1 MGLMTDQPVPSG
13 AARGAVDLAGLH
25 GSERPDARAGTGSG
39 SGARVGGRDQ
49 LHLVATDANFA
60 EIVNRSVRIPM
71 VLVVVSTRLPQSVVF
86 LDTVLAVADG
96 LDGRLQV
103 ASADVDANPR
113 ILQALQVRSV
123 PMTVGLIQGQA
134 LPLFQGAMPEEQ
146 LRTILDDFLALAVK
160 EGVAGRLD
168 LGEAVAEEAA
178 ELPPLHQEAFDAIEA
193 GDLDAAA
200 AAYEKALAANP
211 KDVDAELGLAQVAL
225 MSRTSGVDAAAARA
239 AAAAAPEEVA
249 AQIVVADLDVLGGHV
264 EDAFARLIELVR
276 RTAGADRDAAR
287 THLLSLF
294 RVVGTGDERVRK
306 ARTALMSA
314 LF

>member
-1 MGLMTDQPVPSG
+1 MVTMTDQPVPTG
-13 AARGAVDLAGLH
+13 ATRGAVDLAGLH
-25 GSERPDARAGTGSG
+25 GSEPATTRPAA
-39 SGARVGGRDQ
+39 GARVGGTDQ
-49 LHLVATDANFA
+49 LHLVATDANFTD
-60 EIVNRSVRIPM
+60 IINRSIRIPM
-71 VLVVVSTRLPQSVVF
+71 VLVVVSTQLPQSVIF
-86 LDTVLAVADG
+86 LDTVLKVAGD

-134 LPLFQGAMPEEQ
+134 LPMFQGALPEDQ
-146 LRTILDDFLALAVK
+146 LRTVLDELLAVAVK

-168 LGEAVAEEAA
+168 LGEVVADEGA

-200 AAYEKALAANP
+200 AAYEKALATNP

-225 MSRTSGVDAAAARA
+225 MLRTAGVDPVAARA
-239 AAAAAPEEVA
+239 AAAAAPDDVA
-249 AQIVVADLDVLGGHV
+249 PQIVLADLDVLGGQV
-264 EDAFARLIELVR
+264 EDAFARLIDLVR
-276 RTAGADRDAAR
+276 RTTGADRDAAR

-294 RVVGTGDERVRK
+294 GVVGSGDERVRK